1 LQLVAHS
8 YTIICVLGFI
18 GFIAFFTSELLPVY
32 ADDGSQLCEGEGVME
47 DSEISDIGLEPKTGA
62 PV

>member
-1 LQLVAHS
+1 MVAHS

-18 GFIAFFTSELLPVY
+18 VFMAFFTSHLVPVY
-32 ADDGSQLCEGEGVME
+32 ADDGSHQISESFMGGNEIL
-47 DSEISDIGLEPKTGA
+47 DSRLEAKTGA